1 MEAWGGG
8 EETELLF
15 SPLESS
21 PCGHLHFPPS
31 CHFPLHLLFLFA
43 FAPVLVTGAGFGSAL
58 LFVFPVSASSRSRVK
73 EKWDFSPPPSFSHSK
88 TVGERLSSV

>member
-1 MEAWGGG
+1 METWGGG

-73 EKWDFSPPPSFSHSK
+73 EKWDFFPPRLSPTAK
-88 TVGERLSSV
+88 RLSSV